1 MRANW
6 DPAHIASMDEHPAC
20 QACRDPMNLINGEN
34 GLFYGCSKYP
44 DCRATRGAYQYG
56 GNVGKA
62 IPLVNPRLLAARL
75 AIKEIVG
82 ALDLE
87 GCEKVLKY
95 ARRQIK

>member
-1 MRANW
+1 MRLTY
-6 DPAHIASMDEHPAC
+6 DDEMIAALDQKPPC
-20 QACRDPMNLINGEN
+20 L
-34 GLFYGCSKYP
+34 
-44 DCRATRGAYQYG
+44 CRAAMRLVNAAHGLQYFCESCGATRPAYNDGAM
-56 GNVGKA
+56 VGRP

-95 ARRQIK
+95 ARKQIRS